1 MATFTLHRRDLVLS
15 KAMRAALE
23 ASVTTVGQVVP
34 GQLRQRGDWYFLT
47 YLKVQKVKNFDPAS
61 FELETRDID
70 SVRAVAFKLSK
81 EGKLLVQG
89 GRAGIREIQEYLN
102 ALTLQVAGAA
112 KEQTIQQ
119 EQYYKLREVA
129 IDLAQ
134 LAARFEAKGVLEQ
147 VKGLRIKGLEVKYG
161 KVTKCTVNV
170 FDHAEAMKLLGEPL
184 TMAGVESA
192 RFALRSHEK
201 TSVEIGIDGAVTV
214 RAGGA
219 ADDVDL
225 ETMTE
230 RLALAVDGRAAPAV
244 AGEVP
249 DAVLRA
255 ARDFCPKEGS
265 GIDSIELRVPGERPV
280 VITPETRK
288 RLNKELDRRK
298 TVGEFAGRKKARK
311 RASAKAA
318 G

>member
-1 MATFTLHRRDLVLS
+1 MASFTLHRRDLWLS
-15 KAMRAALE
+15 KDMRAALE
-23 ASVTTVGQVVP
+23 ESVTTAGQVVP

-102 ALTLQVAGAA
+102 ALTLQVAQGDPKQAS
-112 KEQTIQQ
+112 ETIQYD
-119 EQYYKLREVA
+119 QYYKLREVA
-129 IDLAQ
+129 IDLAA

-147 VKGLRIKGLEVKYG
+147 IKGLRIKGLEVKYG

-192 RFALRSHEK
+192 RFALSSPEK
-201 TSVEIGIDGAVTV
+201 TSVEIGTDGSVTV

-219 ADDVDL
+219 ADVDL
-225 ETMTE
+225 EAMTE
-230 RLALAVDGRAAPAV
+230 KLALAVDGRAP
-244 AGEVP
+244 EVP
-249 DAVLRA
+249 ALAKPPA
-255 ARDFCPKEGS
+255 AADPVAPK
-265 GIDSIELRVPGERPV
+265 D
-280 VITPETRK
+280 TRK
-288 RLNKELDRRK
+288 S
-298 TVGEFAGRKKARK
+298 VSEFAGRKKARK